1 MHIHM
6 YLSLHIHIY
15 IYIYMCMFGAR
26 RLGQGGKLL
35 EMSKA
40 STRYT
45 TRGSSLLRR
54 QRGHPGVVLPLV
66 AWKSRRRENIFVSFV
81 YIYIYIYIIKVCI
94 YIYI

>member
-6 YLSLHIHIY
+6 YLSLHIH

-26 RLGQGGKLL
+26 RLGQGGELL

-81 YIYIYIYIIKVCI
+81 YIYIYIYIYISLRCV